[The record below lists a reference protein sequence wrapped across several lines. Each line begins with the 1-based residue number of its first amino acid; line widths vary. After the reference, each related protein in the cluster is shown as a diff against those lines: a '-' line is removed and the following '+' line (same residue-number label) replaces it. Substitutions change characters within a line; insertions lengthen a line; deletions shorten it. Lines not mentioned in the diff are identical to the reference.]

1 MTKTMIVI
9 GASRGIGAAIARLA
23 GGRGYAVCVN
33 YSSSQEKAE
42 AVVADIESA
51 GGQAIAVQGDAGNEA
66 DVVGLFGA
74 TDAAFGPP
82 TALVCNA
89 ATDHYTFAED
99 VEAADVEKVFRVNVV
114 GQFVAAREAI
124 QRMSTKRGG
133 AGGAI
138 VNIASIVPR
147 LGGLPG
153 DIIYTASKG
162 AVQAFSH
169 ALAKEVG
176 PEGIRVNSVSP
187 GYVLTDIF
195 NEYPGGQAGAR
206 AAAEE
211 ANPLGRIGQPDDIA
225 NLVLWL
231 CSDEASYVSGADYES
246 SGGL

>member
-1 MTKTMIVI
+1 MSGTMIVT

-23 GGRGYAVCVN
+23 GTRGYAVCVN
-33 YSSSQEKAE
+33 YGGSKEKAE
-42 AVVADIESA
+42 AVVADIEAS
-51 GGQAIAVQGDAGNEA
+51 GGRAIAVQGDAGNEA
-66 DVVGLFGA
+66 DIVGLFEA

-89 ATDHYTFAED
+89 ATDHYTLTAD
-99 VEAADVEKVFRVNVV
+99 IEAADVERVFRVNVV
-114 GQFVAAREAI
+114 GPLVAAREAI
-124 QRMSTKRGG
+124 RRMSTKQGG
-133 AGGAI
+133 SGGAI

-153 DIIYTASKG
+153 DIIYTTSKG
-162 AVQAFSH
+162 ALHAFTRS
-169 ALAKEVG
+169 LAKEIG

-195 NEYPGGQAGAR
+195 NEYPGGQEGAK

-211 ANPLGRIGQPDDIA
+211 ANPLGRIGQPEDIA

-231 CSDEASYVSGADYES
+231 CSEEASYVSGADYES

>member
-1 MTKTMIVI
+1 MSETMIII

-23 GGRGYAVCVN
+23 GARGYSVCVN
-33 YSSSQEKAE
+33 YAGSQEKAE
-42 AVVADIESA
+42 AVVADVEA
-51 GGQAIAVQGDAGNEA
+51 TGGRAIAVQGDAGNEA
-66 DVVGLFGA
+66 DIVRLFEA
-74 TDAAFGPP
+74 TDEAFGPP
-82 TALVCNA
+82 TALICNA
-89 ATDHYTFAED
+89 ATDHYTLTAD
-99 VEAADVEKVFRVNVV
+99 VEAVDIERVFRVNVV

-124 QRMSTKRGG
+124 RRMSTKQGG
-133 AGGAI
+133 AGGSI
-138 VNIASIVPR
+138 VNIASIAPR

-153 DIIYTASKG
+153 DIVYTASKG

-169 ALAKEVG
+169 ALAKEIG

-195 NEYPGGQAGAR
+195 NEYPGGKEGAK
-206 AAAEE
+206 AVAEE
-211 ANPLGRIGQPDDIA
+211 ANPLGRIGQPEDIA